1 MGRLRLII
9 RTAGCEIRDCP
20 GCFLASGQILMRRK
34 RVKQW
39 AGSFTPAEDLSILLM
54 QR

>member
-1 MGRLRLII
+1 
-9 RTAGCEIRDCP
+9 
-20 GCFLASGQILMRRK
+20 MRRK